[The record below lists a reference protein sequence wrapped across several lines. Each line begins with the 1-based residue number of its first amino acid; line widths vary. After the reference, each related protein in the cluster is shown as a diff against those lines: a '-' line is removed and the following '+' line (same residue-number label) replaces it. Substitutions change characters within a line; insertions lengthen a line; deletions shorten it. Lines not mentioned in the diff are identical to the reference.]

1 LREAE
6 KLSKHEVMANIEVYS
21 ELCPKAAG
29 IIHLGATSCFVQD
42 NADLI
47 IQKEAFH
54 FIMKRIIV
62 CLRYLTDF
70 AKKHARNPTLGR
82 THYQPASLVTVG
94 KRACIWAQE
103 LLMALRK
110 VKYAYSEMRFRGIK
124 GATGTQD
131 TFLTLFHG
139 KEEIVEKLDQLVTEK
154 AGFINRFHI
163 CGQNYPR
170 QQDTLLLFALSN
182 IGSIAKR
189 IAHDIRI
196 LQGWDEIREPFE
208 KNQVGS
214 SAMPYKRN
222 PIKCERICG
231 LGRILMKAV
240 QNGLETAAEQGFE
253 RTLDDTSNRRIVIP
267 DAFLLSEAILK
278 TLQNVLSGLIVQENV
293 VKRNVLKEIPL
304 IALEKAMMLLTES
317 GVNRQEAHAK
327 IQQLSLEMYK
337 KQEKGINVN
346 MAEIFQDEY
355 FKEIR
360 EQILVCCDN
369 PENFCGR
376 SASQVNSF
384 LENEIQPCI
393 QDIEKLLFSASFK
406 MDSSDVLNV

>member
-1 LREAE
+1 
-6 KLSKHEVMANIEVYS
+6 
-21 ELCPKAAG
+21 
-29 IIHLGATSCFVQD
+29 
-42 NADLI
+42 
-47 IQKEAFH
+47 
-54 FIMKRIIV
+54 
-62 CLRYLTDF
+62 
-70 AKKHARNPTLGR
+70 
-82 THYQPASLVTVG
+82 
-94 KRACIWAQE
+94 
-103 LLMALRK
+103 
-110 VKYAYSEMRFRGIK
+110 
-124 GATGTQD
+124 
-131 TFLTLFHG
+131 
-139 KEEIVEKLDQLVTEK
+139 
-154 AGFINRFHI
+154 
-163 CGQNYPR
+163 
-170 QQDTLLLFALSN
+170 
-182 IGSIAKR
+182 
-189 IAHDIRI
+189 
-196 LQGWDEIREPFE
+196 
-208 KNQVGS
+208 
-214 SAMPYKRN
+214 
-222 PIKCERICG
+222 
-231 LGRILMKAV
+231 MKAV

>member
-1 LREAE
+1 MDHYISSLTERYCRDSEISKHFSEKNKIQTWRQLWIWLAQSEMELGLNQITEDMIAQLVSNKNNIDGEKLREAE

-208 KNQVGS
+208 KIRLEVL
-214 SAMPYKRN
+214 RCH
-222 PIKCERICG
+222 I
-231 LGRILMKAV
+231 
-240 QNGLETAAEQGFE
+240 NGTQ
-253 RTLDDTSNRRIVIP
+253 
-267 DAFLLSEAILK
+267 
-278 TLQNVLSGLIVQENV
+278 
-293 VKRNVLKEIPL
+293 
-304 IALEKAMMLLTES
+304 
-317 GVNRQEAHAK
+317 
-327 IQQLSLEMYK
+327 
-337 KQEKGINVN
+337 
-346 MAEIFQDEY
+346 
-355 FKEIR
+355 
-360 EQILVCCDN
+360 
-369 PENFCGR
+369 
-376 SASQVNSF
+376 
-384 LENEIQPCI
+384 
-393 QDIEKLLFSASFK
+393 
-406 MDSSDVLNV
+406 LNVKEYVDWGEF